1 MEQLIQT
8 LQNELQ
14 ANIIHKREREKMTMT
29 KEQLTTELQNIEKAI
44 QNSEMLRQRATAN
57 KEVYEEQIKQT
68 DEELKALGTT
78 PEKAEQELSSI
89 DSQIATNLKRI
100 NEMIPFDLLR
110 KYNKA

>member
-1 MEQLIQT
+1 MS
-8 LQNELQ
+8 
-14 ANIIHKREREKMTMT
+14 MT

-44 QNSEMLRQRATAN
+44 QNSEMLRQRAVAN
-57 KEVYEEQIKQT
+57 KELYEEQIKQT

-78 PEKAEQELSSI
+78 PEKAQEELASI
-89 DSQIATNLKRI
+89 DAQIAKNLAKI

>member
-1 MEQLIQT
+1 
-8 LQNELQ
+8 
-14 ANIIHKREREKMTMT
+14 MT

-68 DEELKALGTT
+68 DEEMKALGTT
-78 PEKAEQELSSI
+78 PEKAQEELASI
-89 DSQIATNLKRI
+89 DAQIERYLKNI
-100 NEMIPFDLLR
+100 NDMIPYDLLK

>member
-1 MEQLIQT
+1 MS
-8 LQNELQ
+8 
-14 ANIIHKREREKMTMT
+14 MT

-78 PEKAEQELSSI
+78 SEKAQEELASI
-89 DSQIATNLKRI
+89 DAQISKNLKKI